1 MAIYNAVKTRAKAKE
16 LIESRL
22 DIEINDSEL
31 KNSSCFCECGQTSM
45 IQFKQYCDV
54 TGRQYIFN
62 VGICT
67 GCGDDDSSGADVINE
82 FFN

>member
-1 MAIYNAVKTRAKAKE
+1 MAIYNTVKTRAKAKE

-22 DIEINDSEL
+22 DTKINDSEL

-54 TGRQYIFN
+54 SGRLYRFN
-62 VGICT
+62 VGICE

>member
-1 MAIYNAVKTRAKAKE
+1 MAIYNTVKTRAKAKE

-22 DIEINDSEL
+22 DTKINDSEL

-54 TGRQYIFN
+54 SGRLYRFN